1 MPPVH
6 MSKPARGL
14 SAAPLLRCLDG
25 AVVAAARPVSAGS
38 AAAFRIM
45 FGLLGFVAVCRF
57 IAQGW
62 VYELYVAPTH
72 HFTYFGFGWVQSWP
86 AWGMYLHFAL
96 LGLASLG
103 VALGY
108 RYRLSIAAF
117 FLLFTYIE
125 LIDKTTYLNHYYWV
139 SLVSLLMIFMP
150 LNQAAALD
158 ARRKPLSGRS
168 HTMPAWVI
176 WTLRAQVGVVYLFAG
191 IAKLNSDWLLHAQPL
206 RIWLYNSGDL
216 LLVGPLLKEAWVAYA
231 MSWAGAAFDL
241 TIVGWLLWRRSRPV
255 AYVVLVVFHL
265 LTWLLFPIGMFPW
278 IMSAGA
284 LIFFPPDWPQRLLA
298 GLRCRFSI
306 ASADAPDRAELSL
319 PAAFRPTWRSR
330 AGVVA
335 LLLVAVVQVAVPL
348 RHWAYPGNV
357 CWNEDGYRFA
367 WRIMLTEKTGQVRFR
382 VTDPATGEE
391 WLAYPEEHLVPLQV
405 ERMAYQPDMILA
417 TAHLIA
423 AEANRRGRSVEVRA
437 DAYVAFNGRPA
448 VRFIDPAV
456 DLARVEPGL
465 GHSTWVL
472 PAPTADR

>member
-1 MPPVH
+1 MSNLARRLSVAPV
-6 MSKPARGL
+6 
-14 SAAPLLRCLDG
+14 LRCLDG

-57 IAQGW
+57 MVQGW
-62 VYELYVAPTH
+62 VADLYIAPAH
-72 HFTYFGFGWVQSWP
+72 HFTYYGFGWIQPWP

-96 LGLASLG
+96 LGLVSLG

-108 RYRLSIAAF
+108 RYRLSITAF
-117 FLLFTYIE
+117 FILFTYIE

-150 LNQAAALD
+150 LHRTAALD
-158 ARRKPLSGRS
+158 AWRNPALRTATL
-168 HTMPAWVI
+168 PAWVH

-191 IAKLNSDWLLHAQPL
+191 IAKLNPDWLLHAQPL

-231 MSWAGAAFDL
+231 MSWTGAAFDL
-241 TIVGWLLWRRSRPV
+241 TIVGWLLWRRSRPI

-298 GLRCRFSI
+298 GLRRRPGV
-306 ASADAPDRAELSL
+306 AAVDAPGQTEQPR
-319 PAAFRPTWRSR
+319 PAVFRPTWRAR
-330 AGVVA
+330 AGVVM
-335 LLLVAVVQVAVPL
+335 LLLFALVQVVVPL

-357 CWNEDGYRFA
+357 RWNEDGYRFA
-367 WRIMLTEKTGQVRFR
+367 WRIMLTEKTGHVRFR
-382 VTDPATGEE
+382 VTDPSTGAE
-391 WLAYPEEHLVPLQV
+391 WLAYPEEYLTPLQV

-423 AEANRRGRSVEVRA
+423 AEAKRRGRSVEVRA
-437 DAYVAFNGRPA
+437 DAHVAFNGRPA
-448 VRFIDPAV
+448 ARFIDPTV
-456 DLARVEPGL
+456 DLARIEPSL
-465 GHSTWVL
+465 RPSRWVL